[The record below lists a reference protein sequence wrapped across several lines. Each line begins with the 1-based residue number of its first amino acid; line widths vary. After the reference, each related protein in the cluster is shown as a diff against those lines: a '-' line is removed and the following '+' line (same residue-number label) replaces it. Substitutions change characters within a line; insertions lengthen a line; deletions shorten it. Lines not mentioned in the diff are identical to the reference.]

1 MNICI
6 VTPSVDENDWL
17 YGAFCPWIGALSEE
31 IDNILV
37 LTLKKGEFDFKG
49 NVRVIRIKD
58 APAKVSTLL
67 NLYKNVISYNK
78 EYPISCFFTHMCPIY
93 VTALFP
99 LKCLLKAP
107 VVMWHAHGTK
117 SLKLRLAEI
126 LCDRVV
132 SSSESGFPV
141 KTGKLSVVGQAINT
155 DRFKAAPGSAPLK
168 RILYAGRISRIKNIL
183 GIAETVNVLRSRGFD
198 DIRLS
203 LAGDAST
210 GKDAGYMREIKA
222 YISSNGLEG
231 NIEFLGPIS
240 YRDIHNTYNSS
251 GIFIN
256 LSDTDSLDRS
266 VLEAMS
272 SGNIV
277 ITSNRAFRPFY
288 LEKAPAL
295 FLEKKEPGYIADKI
309 VNIINMDSASL
320 GRLRNDFREFVVSK
334 HRIGDTIHKIARI
347 FREMTDEKNPGNKK
361 Q

>member
-6 VTPSVDENDWL
+6 ITPCVDENDWL
-17 YGAFCPWIGALSEE
+17 YGAFCPWIGSLSKQA
-31 IDNILV
+31 DNILV
-37 LTLKKGEFDFKG
+37 LTLKKGAFDFKG
-49 NVRVIRIKD
+49 NVRVIRIKNCST
-58 APAKVSTLL
+58 KVSTLL
-67 NLYKNVISYNK
+67 NLYKNIISYNK

-99 LKCLLKAP
+99 LKCLLKIP

-117 SLKLRLAEI
+117 SLKLRMAEI
-126 LCDRVV
+126 LCDRVI

-141 KTGKLSVVGQAINT
+141 KTAKLSVVGQAIDT
-155 DRFKAAPGSAPLK
+155 DRFKAGPAGASLK
-168 RILYAGRISRIKNIL
+168 KMLYAGRISRIKNIL
-183 GIAETVNVLRSRGFD
+183 GIVETVNALRSRGFD

-203 LAGDAST
+203 LAGAAST
-210 GKDAGYMREIKA
+210 GKDAGYMREIKE

-231 NIEFLGPIS
+231 NIEFLGPVS
-240 YRDIHNTYNSS
+240 YRDIHNTYNTS

-288 LEKAPAL
+288 LEKSPAL
-295 FLEKKEPGYIADKI
+295 FLDKKEPGY
-309 VNIINMDSASL
+309 
-320 GRLRNDFREFVVSK
+320 
-334 HRIGDTIHKIARI
+334 
-347 FREMTDEKNPGNKK
+347 
-361 Q
+361 